1 MGVHDAV
8 LVGVLVVLALI
19 MRFPDQYRSGMARL
33 CSVEEDRIPPYP
45 RQAAIALSIF
55 LRIYSCF
62 GLSSLSWLAIVCMPS
77 KPL

>member
-8 LVGVLVVLALI
+8 LAGVLVVLALI

-55 LRIYSCF
+55 FGFILVLDFLRYL
-62 GLSSLSWLAIVCMPS
+62 GWR
-77 KPL
+77 